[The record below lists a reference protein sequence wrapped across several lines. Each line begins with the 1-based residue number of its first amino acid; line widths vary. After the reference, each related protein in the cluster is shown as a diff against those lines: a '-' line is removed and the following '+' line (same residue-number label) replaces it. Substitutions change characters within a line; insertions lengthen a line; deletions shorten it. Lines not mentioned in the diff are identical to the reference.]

1 MEHQQEVLDSAGPR
15 ARISS
20 AADLNSAPM
29 ATLASTC
36 ASRQA
41 HALSDQV
48 VSLILAHEDRAGSR
62 RRARRAADLESLKR
76 TVGALLADL
85 LSRPAKEG
93 WGALAFRSLN
103 ANAFSQTA
111 TPYRQFMAALKALT
125 DLALIERT
133 PGFYEARKFDFGSG
147 SYGGRGKASRFRA
160 TPKLLAIAAEHHITA
175 GAVREHFHQPL
186 PIDVLILKGKATRVG
201 RRKAPGQKLDIPD
214 CGIVRTLSDQVR
226 AINTF
231 LQGVTITG
239 GNHNGFIRSFEHGD
253 QPGFHWNKG
262 GRLYSSGKDS
272 YQSLGQAARLAMQ
285 LNGRSVAELDLKA
298 SYLTILHG
306 KLGMHADF
314 GDDPYAVAGLPR
326 SVVKSWLVAAFG
338 AEKHPQRWPA
348 EAAKAYAKL
357 YGGNLG
363 RDYAVKDV
371 GERLLSKYP
380 ALQHIG
386 QPGLGWADLMF
397 TESEVIIGTMIKLVE
412 QGIPSLP
419 VHDSLL
425 VPTSLSDQAAEIMTN
440 QFKALVGCT
449 PLIKVERGTCHQQ
462 AS

>member
-1 MEHQQEVLDSAGPR
+1 MEHQQEVLDR
-15 ARISS
+15 ASPGARMSV
-20 AADLNSAPM
+20 ADLNSAPM

-36 ASRQA
+36 TSRQA
-41 HALSDQV
+41 HALSDEIV
-48 VSLILAHEDRAGSR
+48 RLILAHEDRAGSR
-62 RRARRAADLESLKR
+62 RRARRAADLDSLKR

-85 LSRPAKEG
+85 LSRPAREG
-93 WGALAFRSLN
+93 WGAFAFRSLN

-147 SYGGRGKASRFRA
+147 GYGGRGKASRFRA
-160 TPKLLAIAAEHHITA
+160 TPTLLAIATEHDITA

-186 PIDVLILKGKATRVG
+186 PIDVLILKGKATRVA
-201 RRKAPGQKLDIPD
+201 RRKVPGQKLDIPE
-214 CGIVRTLSDQVR
+214 CEIARTLADQVR
-226 AINTF
+226 TINTF

-239 GNHNGFIRSFEHGD
+239 GNHYGFVRSFEHGD

-262 GRLYSSGKDS
+262 GRLYSSGTDS
-272 YQSLGQAARLAMQ
+272 YQSLRQAARLAMQ
-285 LNGRSVAELDLKA
+285 LNGQPVAELDLKA
-298 SYLTILHG
+298 SYLTIFHG
-306 KLGMHADF
+306 KLGMRPDF

-338 AEKHPQRWPA
+338 AEKHVQRWPA
-348 EAAKAYAKL
+348 EAANAFAKL

-363 RDYAVKDV
+363 RDYTVKDV

-397 TESEVIIGTMIKLVE
+397 TESEVIIGTMVRLMV

-425 VPTSLSDQAAEIMTN
+425 VPAALSDQAAEIMTN

-449 PLIKVERGTCHQQ
+449 PLIKVEHRTCHQQ
-462 AS
+462 PS